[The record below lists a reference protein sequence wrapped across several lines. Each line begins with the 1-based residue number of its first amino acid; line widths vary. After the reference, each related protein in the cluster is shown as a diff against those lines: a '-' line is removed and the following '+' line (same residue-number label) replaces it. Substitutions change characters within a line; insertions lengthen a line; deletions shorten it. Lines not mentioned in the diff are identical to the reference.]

1 MYMCHNFFIHS
12 YFIYLTDVEHL
23 DSFQI
28 LAILN
33 SIKTTMVWIYLQI
46 SDFVFLGEMPR
57 STLLGHMVAW
67 VIYLFFLY
75 FGEFFIL
82 CRLIQICFF
91 FTIFSRILFFSL
103 FLIHRKMRWHL
114 IIILICITLIVN
126 DVEQFLILLTSFYV
140 FYWWVCQLIYAF

>member
-67 VIYLFFLY
+67 VIFFLY

-82 CRLIQICFF
+82 CRLIQICFFF